1 MTQFYAAK
9 ALSPAHPQRLCS
21 LIADKILGDCLAR
34 DPAARVKCRAQL
46 AQKEILVFGEIVS
59 LRMPKVQESA
69 AAALAEVGLC
79 LTDYSVKTAFHQRAP
94 EIETQDSSCI
104 AADYACDETSEM
116 LPLAEVLAGKLS
128 RNLSQ
133 SGEVM
138 VTVEYDEGGRPLRLE
153 QISLALQRD
162 EKPINQILH
171 SALQSFP
178 PDEDS
183 KIRLTILPN
192 EPQFQVM
199 VSEPLRGKSPDN
211 LERSAA
217 LMARY
222 IAKNLVAAK
231 LAKRCQ
237 VTLAYAVGA
246 DEPIMVTVD
255 SFRTGEIC
263 ADDCLA
269 EAAKRVFE
277 LDKQKIATWIK
288 LCKPKFFEI
297 SLGREIGHW
306 ERTDK
311 ARALRDAVL

>member
-1 MTQFYAAK
+1 MTQFRAAK
-9 ALSPAHPQRLCS
+9 ALSPAHPDRLCNR
-21 LIADKILGDCLAR
+21 IADQIAADCLAR
-34 DPAARVKCRAQL
+34 GPAARVNCRVQL
-46 AQKEILVFGEIVS
+46 AQKEILIFGEIVS
-59 LRMPKVQESA
+59 LHIPKVQESA
-69 AAALAEVGLC
+69 AAALAEAGLGPA
-79 LTDYSVKTAFHQRAP
+79 DYSIATALHQRAP
-94 EIETQDSSCI
+94 EIETRDCSCI
-104 AADYACDETSEM
+104 VSGYAGDET
-116 LPLAEVLAGKLS
+116 PQVLAERLS
-128 RNLSQ
+128 RRLDSA
-133 SGEVM
+133 GEVL
-138 VTVEYDEGGRPLRLE
+138 VTIEYDEDGGPLRVE
-153 QISLALQRD
+153 QISVAAEQNDRFVHNPLKPIEQALQG
-162 EKPINQILH
+162 
-171 SALQSFP
+171 FP
-178 PDEDS
+178 YDEDS
-183 KIRLTILPN
+183 KLSLTILPS
-192 EPQFQVM
+192 EPQFQVT
-199 VSEPLRGKSPDN
+199 VSEPMHGKSPDN

-217 LMARY
+217 LIARY

-269 EAAKRVFE
+269 EAVKRVFE

>member
-1 MTQFYAAK
+1 MTQFRAAK
-9 ALSPAHPQRLCS
+9 ALSPAHPDRLCG
-21 LIADKILGDCLAR
+21 LIADKILDDCLAR
-34 DPAARVKCRAQL
+34 DPAARVNCRVQF
-46 AQKEILVFGEIVS
+46 AQKELLIFGEIVS
-59 LRMPKVQESA
+59 LHMPKVQESV

-79 LTDYSVKTAFHQRAP
+79 PTDYSVVTALHQRSP
-94 EIETQDSSCI
+94 GIETQDASCI
-104 AADYACDETSEM
+104 VSGYACDETPE
-116 LPLAEVLAGKLS
+116 LLAEQLS
-128 RNLSQ
+128 KNLSQ
-133 SGEVM
+133 AGEVM
-138 VTVEYDEGGRPLRLE
+138 VVVEYDEDGRPLRVD
-153 QISLALQRD
+153 QISVAAEQDNRFVHNVPGLVEQVLQG
-162 EKPINQILH
+162 
-171 SALQSFP
+171 FP
-178 PDEDS
+178 LDKNS
-183 KIRLTILPN
+183 KLTLTVLPP
-192 EPQFQVM
+192 EPYFHVSI
-199 VSEPLRGKSPDN
+199 SEPMHGKNPDN
-211 LERSAA
+211 LERSAV

-269 EAAKRVFE
+269 EAVKRVFE